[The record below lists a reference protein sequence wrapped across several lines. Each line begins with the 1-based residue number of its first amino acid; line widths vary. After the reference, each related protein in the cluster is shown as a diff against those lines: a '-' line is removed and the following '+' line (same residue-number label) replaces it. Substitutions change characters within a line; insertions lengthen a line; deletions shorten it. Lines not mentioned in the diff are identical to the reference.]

1 MKLQLR
7 QIHHRSSKPF
17 IALVRQQLERLRED
31 LRIEEAHITIERRLE
46 GSPAFCVHA
55 QLVTPGPDVFAS
67 ACDHT
72 LQAALR
78 KMTNQLEAKIAQ
90 RHLRRGLR
98 LRSNLQE
105 PPMRRAALRA

>member
-1 MKLQLR
+1 MKVNLR
-7 QIHHRSSKPF
+7 QIHYRSSKPF
-17 IALVRQQLERLRED
+17 IALIRERLELLREQ
-31 LRIEEAHITIERRLE
+31 LQIEEANVTIERRLE

-78 KMTNQLEAKIAQ
+78 KMIHQLEAKIAQ
-90 RHLRRGLR
+90 RHLRRSLR

-105 PPMRRAALRA
+105 PPIRRAASRA